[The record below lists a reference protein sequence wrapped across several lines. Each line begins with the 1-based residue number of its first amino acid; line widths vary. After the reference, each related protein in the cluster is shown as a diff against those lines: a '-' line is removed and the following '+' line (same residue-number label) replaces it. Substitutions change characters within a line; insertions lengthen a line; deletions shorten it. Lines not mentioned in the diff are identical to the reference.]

1 MWFIPRQILFFYWIL
16 FDKTFF
22 KVIYFFTV
30 CCPWHCAYNILI
42 LCAIFVSFYV
52 YILFKR
58 QYFIKKINSCP
69 SFLSFLLI
77 HTYICICGEGGT
89 LINRYQII
97 LLISQL
103 KRKICAKIFL
113 NHPPSTLFFKVMIIL
128 FPLGKKLAS
137 SLGFNVKLISA
148 CVQDL

>member
-1 MWFIPRQILFFYWIL
+1 MWFIPWQILFFYWIL

-22 KVIYFFTV
+22 KVIYFFTL

-58 QYFIKKINSCP
+58 QYFVKNKQ
-69 SFLSFLLI
+69 LSFIFVFSFNTHI
-77 HTYICICGEGGT
+77 HMYLWGGRDFDK
-89 LINRYQII
+89 LVSNNFIN
-97 LLISQL
+97 SQL

-113 NHPPSTLFFKVMIIL
+113 NHPPSPPFFKSYDHLIS
-128 FPLGKKLAS
+128 LGKK
-137 SLGFNVKLISA
+137 ISKF
-148 CVQDL
+148 CSF